1 MTVSEE
7 LSKLEELF
15 GDSNYEIVEIQ
26 LGKTNSEQLKK
37 EIEELTAKPIE
48 TSITSLNGIKIV
60 VVDDEQLKDKAY
72 LIAIKPKKNV
82 EENE

>member
-15 GDSNYEIVEIQ
+15 EGHDYEIVEIQ
-26 LGKTNSEQLKK
+26 LGKTRSEQLKK
-37 EIEELTAKPIE
+37 EVEELTAKPIE

-60 VVDDEQLKDKAY
+60 VVDDELLKDKMY
-72 LIAIKPKKNV
+72 LVAVKPKEKN